1 MKIFISG
8 ITGTGMGPLAL
19 MAKDAGAEVFGSDL
33 SDSPISSELK
43 KAQIDFKVGPQTAD
57 FISSLQDIDWF
68 IYTSSLPADHPE
80 LAYAKSHNIKISKRD
95 ELINFLI
102 QKFNLKLIAV
112 AGTHGKT
119 TTTAILIWTFRQLGI
134 PISYLVGSNLGF
146 APSGHY
152 DQNAQFFVYEAD
164 EYDRNFL
171 TFSPW
176 LSLIMAVSYDHS
188 DIYPTRLDY
197 ENAFNQFRSQ
207 SQNIIEMPTTP
218 DLRINLAGY
227 FRRIDATSALKA
239 VEISV
244 ENFDKNKEDI
254 LNKAILAINS
264 FPGVGRRFEK
274 IFKNVY
280 SDYAHHPEEIIA
292 TLNLA
297 KEEAIKHKLKGV
309 VAVYEPHQN
318 SRQHEVFDLY
328 QKAFNDANYLF
339 WLPTYLTRE
348 NPNLSVIQPAEFISS
363 LTSPKLI
370 AKPAKPDQVLANTL
384 KTLSQD
390 HLVVLMSAGPADK
403 WFRLIW

>member
-19 MAKDAGAEVFGSDL
+19 MVKDAGAEVFGSDL

-43 KAQIDFKVGPQTAD
+43 KAQIDFKVGPQTID

-80 LAYAKSHNIKISKRD
+80 LTYAKSHNIKISKRD

-134 PISYLVGSNLGF
+134 PISYLVGSNLSF

-218 DLRINLAGY
+218 DLRINLAGH
-227 FRRIDATSALKA
+227 FRRIDATAALKA
-239 VEISV
+239 VEIAV
-244 ENFDKNKEDI
+244 ENFDKNKEYI